1 MLAIDFP
8 SSVLTLLSWLDV
20 VPVGRIIT
28 RCTQD
33 IDALDGTI
41 AAFFSRFL
49 IFTLQVLGLLA
60 ATVVMTGWPALV
72 SGSIV
77 FVMGGWLGLVYLNA
91 QLSVKRELSNAKSP
105 VVSQVGT
112 AVSGISEWL

>member
-1 MLAIDFP
+1 MLI
-8 SSVLTLLSWLDV
+8 LLSWLDV

-41 AAFFSRFL
+41 PTIFCRF
-49 IFTLQVLGLLA
+49 IIRTLQLIALLA
-60 ATVVMTGWPALV
+60 TTVIMTGWPALV

-77 FVMGGWLGLVYLNA
+77 FVLGGWLGFVYLKA
-91 QLSVKRELSNAKSP
+91 QLSVKREMSNAKSP
-105 VVSQVGT
+105 VVSQIGT
-112 AVSGISEWL
+112 AVSGISE

>member
-1 MLAIDFP
+1 MLI
-8 SSVLTLLSWLDV
+8 LLSWLDV

-41 AAFFSRFL
+41 ANIFCRYL

-77 FVMGGWLGLVYLNA
+77 FVLGGWLGLVYLKA
-91 QLSVKRELSNAKSP
+91 QLSVKREMSNAKSP
-105 VVSQVGT
+105 VVSQIGT
-112 AVSGISEWL
+112 AVSGISE

>member
-1 MLAIDFP
+1 M
-8 SSVLTLLSWLDV
+8 LSWLDV

-33 IDALDGTI
+33 IDALDGRI
-41 AAFFSRFL
+41 ATFFSRFL
-49 IFTLQVLGLLA
+49 IFTLQILGLLA

-72 SGSIV
+72 SGCVV
-77 FVMGGWLGLVYLNA
+77 FGMGGWLGLVYLNA

-112 AVSGISEWL
+112 ALSGISE